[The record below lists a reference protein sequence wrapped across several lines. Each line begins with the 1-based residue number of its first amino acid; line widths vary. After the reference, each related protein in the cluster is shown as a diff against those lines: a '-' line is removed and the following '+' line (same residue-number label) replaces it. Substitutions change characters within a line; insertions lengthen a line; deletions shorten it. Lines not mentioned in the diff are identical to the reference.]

1 MHAANVNSG
10 DNVDETSQKVHKE
23 VVEYIQERFLYSIV
37 MRLNGLSNESKK
49 TRKVS
54 LVGITS
60 SSSSSSSSSVLGSIF
75 SPVVLLSVILA
86 LSLTCNALKGRKSDQ
101 RERGH
106 SSLDSSS
113 NREIALPL
121 KSSSSPQKITFG
133 AILPAT
139 ALTTIK
145 RAYNKRIADTVE
157 SIIKGK
163 DVKFNFTNDYVLAQA
178 QVVLV
183 SLNPSPNEVLS
194 TLCNQ
199 LLTSNITTVI
209 YMTNSDV
216 YVQNTAS
223 AQYLMQLTGY
233 LGIPMIAWNADNIGL
248 EQVSLFRH
256 SVLRQFV
263 RRNINRSLNSL
274 YRTTRPQ

>member
-1 MHAANVNSG
+1 MKVSVTEAN
-10 DNVDETSQKVHKE
+10 TSQN
-23 VVEYIQERFLYSIV
+23 IR
-37 MRLNGLSNESKK
+37 
-49 TRKVS
+49 RKGNFVD
-54 LVGITS
+54 
-60 SSSSSSSSSVLGSIF
+60 SIF
-75 SPVVLLSVILA
+75 LLIILSTI
-86 LSLTCNALKGRKSDQ
+86 LVTQFSIKCDGLQEESQRRESDQ
-101 RERGH
+101 REGGESNLENGRSLL
-106 SSLDSSS
+106 SSDTSSS
-113 NREIALPL
+113 FTNQGVALPL
-121 KSSSSPQKITFG
+121 RSHSTSSSFGPQKITFG

-145 RAYNKRIADTVE
+145 RAYNKKIADTVE

-183 SLNPSPNEVLS
+183 SLNPSPNEVLH

-199 LLTSNITTVI
+199 LLLSNITTVI

-248 EQVSLFRH
+248 EQVRRDDSFPSLFLFFQK
-256 SVLRQFV
+256 SA
-263 RRNINRSLNSL
+263 
-274 YRTTRPQ
+274 

>member
-1 MHAANVNSG
+1 
-10 DNVDETSQKVHKE
+10 
-23 VVEYIQERFLYSIV
+23 
-37 MRLNGLSNESKK
+37 MRLKKRFSKESGEKEKKK
-49 TRKVS
+49 TMKASVTEANASQNIRRRKGNVVDSIFLLIILSTILVTQFSIKCDGLQESERRESDQRGGKSNLEDGRS
-54 LVGITS
+54 LISSDTS
-60 SSSSSSSSSVLGSIF
+60 SSFTNQGEV
-75 SPVVLLSVILA
+75 
-86 LSLTCNALKGRKSDQ
+86 
-101 RERGH
+101 
-106 SSLDSSS
+106 
-113 NREIALPL
+113 ALPL
-121 KSSSSPQKITFG
+121 RSDSSFGPQKITFG

-145 RAYNKRIADTVE
+145 RAYNKKIADTVE

-163 DVKFNFTNDYVLAQA
+163 DIKFNFTNDYVLAQA

-199 LLTSNITTVI
+199 LLQSNITTVI

-248 EQVSLFRH
+248 EQVRKQLSYPSLFLPFLI
-256 SVLRQFV
+256 SA
-263 RRNINRSLNSL
+263 
-274 YRTTRPQ
+274 

>member
-1 MHAANVNSG
+1 MKLPKDSK
-10 DNVDETSQKVHKE
+10 ETWKVSSSLQASSLFACPLSLLFVLCAVLALSITCDGLPESDQVEERGHLSLISLSKGRMRKE
-23 VVEYIQERFLYSIV
+23 VAFPLR
-37 MRLNGLSNESKK
+37 
-49 TRKVS
+49 
-54 LVGITS
+54 S
-60 SSSSSSSSSVLGSIF
+60 SSSSS
-75 SPVVLLSVILA
+75 A
-86 LSLTCNALKGRKSDQ
+86 
-101 RERGH
+101 
-106 SSLDSSS
+106 
-113 NREIALPL
+113 
-121 KSSSSPQKITFG
+121 QKITFG

-157 SIIKGK
+157 NIIKGK
-163 DVKFNFTNDYVLAQA
+163 DVKFNFTNEYVLAQA

-199 LLTSNITTVI
+199 LLTFNITTVI

-248 EQVSLFRH
+248 EQVCYLMH
-256 SVLRQFV
+256 LP
-263 RRNINRSLNSL
+263 RSS
-274 YRTTRPQ
+274 

>member
-1 MHAANVNSG
+1 MGSKIFPMV
-10 DNVDETSQKVHKE
+10 
-23 VVEYIQERFLYSIV
+23 
-37 MRLNGLSNESKK
+37 SKK
-49 TRKVS
+49 TTTTLEATFTVR
-54 LVGITS
+54 
-60 SSSSSSSSSVLGSIF
+60 SIF
-75 SPVVLLSVILA
+75 LPAFFLLLLSTILA
-86 LSLTCNALKGRKSDQ
+86 LSITCDGLPENGDR
-101 RERGH
+101 RERGQL
-106 SSLDSSS
+106 SMDKIV
-113 NREIALPL
+113 NWKEIMQGIEPPQALR
-121 KSSSSPQKITFG
+121 STRPQKITFG

-145 RAYNKRIADTVE
+145 RAYNKKIADTVE

-199 LLTSNITTVI
+199 LLTYNITTVI

-248 EQVSLFRH
+248 EQVSSL
-256 SVLRQFV
+256 VLIPSQLSFL
-263 RRNINRSLNSL
+263 S
-274 YRTTRPQ
+274 

>member
-1 MHAANVNSG
+1 MGLKERLTKESGEKRKMKTMKVSVAEAN
-10 DNVDETSQKVHKE
+10 TSQSIRKKGNFVDSIFLLIILSTIL
-23 VVEYIQERFLYSIV
+23 VAQFSIRCDGLQEESERRERDEREGENNPEKGRSL
-37 MRLNGLSNESKK
+37 LSSD
-49 TRKVS
+49 
-54 LVGITS
+54 TS
-60 SSSSSSSSSVLGSIF
+60 SSFTNQGGV
-75 SPVVLLSVILA
+75 
-86 LSLTCNALKGRKSDQ
+86 
-101 RERGH
+101 
-106 SSLDSSS
+106 
-113 NREIALPL
+113 ALPL
-121 KSSSSPQKITFG
+121 RSSSFGPQKITFG

-145 RAYNKRIADTVE
+145 RAYNKKIADTVE

-183 SLNPSPNEVLS
+183 SLNPSPNEVLH

-199 LLTSNITTVI
+199 LLVSNITTVI

-248 EQVSLFRH
+248 EQVRREVSSLPFSFPFKKLH
-256 SVLRQFV
+256 KIHAILSC
-263 RRNINRSLNSL
+263 S
-274 YRTTRPQ
+274 